1 MANKSSWVK
10 LRVTSDEKMMIE
22 QKANSAG
29 LSTSKFIRNMANDAK
44 VYEKYDRLISGQLK
58 RIEQSAIELRDLVN
72 SKGWNKVI
80 LPRPGCMNG
89 ELDWEH
95 VHPILEKYLGDEFYC
110 ITY

>member
-10 LRVTSDEKMMIE
+10 LRVTSDEKAMIE

-58 RIEQSAIELRDLVN
+58 RIGNNLNQITKRVNAGLTLKPEIQDALRRVILAIED
-72 SKGWNKVI
+72 
-80 LPRPGCMNG
+80 
-89 ELDWEH
+89 EL
-95 VHPILEKYLGDEFYC
+95 KR
-110 ITY
+110 